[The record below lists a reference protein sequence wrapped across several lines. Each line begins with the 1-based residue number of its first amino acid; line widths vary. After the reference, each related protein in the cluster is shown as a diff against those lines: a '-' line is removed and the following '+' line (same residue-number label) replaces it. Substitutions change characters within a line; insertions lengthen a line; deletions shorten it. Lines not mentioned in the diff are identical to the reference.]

1 MPNQNAPFGFRPVRR
16 LDGAAPNYAT
26 RQYDILSTYT
36 TKIYKYDPVKIS
48 TAGNVELAG
57 TTDYPLL
64 GVFDGCEYMDT
75 VQNKRV
81 FSALWTGASSAVANT
96 VKANIIIDPSAVFK
110 VRSNGAVITKANTFA
125 NAQYAA
131 GTGNDVSGLSGASLA
146 ASTLNTTNTLPF
158 KVVGLFDGE
167 NNDNASSYNI
177 VEVIM
182 NLPVVRDTTGVA

>member
-1 MPNQNAPFGFRPVRR
+1 MPNQNVPFGFRPVRR
-16 LDGAAPNYAT
+16 FDGAAPNYAT
-26 RQYDILSTYT
+26 RVYDILSTYA

-64 GVFDGCEYMDT
+64 GIFDGCEYMDT

-81 FSALWTGASSAVANT
+81 FSAFWPAPGSAVAGT
-96 VKANIIIDPSAVFK
+96 VKATVIVDPMAVFK
-110 VRSNGAVITKANTFA
+110 VRSNGVAITKANNFA

-167 NNDNASSYNI
+167 GNDNAGSYNI
-177 VEVIM
+177 VEVII